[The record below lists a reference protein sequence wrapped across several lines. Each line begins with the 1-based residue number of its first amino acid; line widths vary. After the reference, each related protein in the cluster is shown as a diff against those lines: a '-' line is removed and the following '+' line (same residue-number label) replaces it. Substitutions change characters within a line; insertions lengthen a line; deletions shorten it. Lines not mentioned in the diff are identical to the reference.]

1 MARFL
6 DQQYL
11 VWIRGGLHLSGAS
24 LHAISQTSV
33 TVSRVKMTVA
43 LAHPPC
49 SVTTSLLK
57 TASKHLEET
66 QDELLVPECH
76 NQERDT
82 VRGHPN
88 SGAIRVIKTRNR
100 R

>member
-1 MARFL
+1 MPSVRL
-6 DQQYL
+6 
-11 VWIRGGLHLSGAS
+11 
-24 LHAISQTSV
+24 SV
-33 TVSRVKMTVA
+33 TVSRTKMAAA

-66 QDELLVPECH
+66 QDECH

-88 SGAIRVIKTRNR
+88 NGARQMGFG
-100 R
+100 